1 MTKRSQTTG
10 LPKETPRK
18 PAGSDPAGKQ
28 TAARTTAERRPAGGL
43 TREYRSRLE
52 REQQVQ
58 RWLVRGT
65 LITAAVIAVILII
78 AIVLDQVIRPNQV
91 VASVGSDNITVAD
104 FQRRV
109 RLERTLRI
117 QQLTNAVTT
126 YQSMGLDPNQLL
138 QQEPYG
144 TWFSDLRIPDQL
156 GLTVVNELVD
166 EQLIRQE
173 AQARNLSASPEEIQ
187 TRIQEFFGY
196 DPAALTTTPTAT
208 VTPTITPTPFVSPTP
223 SPTPTITP
231 TPEVT
236 AEATA
241 TVTPFPTI
249 PPEPTL
255 DATQQ
260 ADQFNTVRSSFFD
273 VLRRDANLSEADIN
287 AYFEIQVLREKVR
300 DAIAAEQNIAE
311 TGVFVNARHI
321 LVATEAQAQDV
332 LDALKAGESFADL
345 ARAVS
350 TDTGSGANGG
360 ELNWSPASG
369 FVKPFAD
376 AVREAPLGE
385 IIGPVQTEF
394 GYHIIQVRARED
406 RPLCQSQLDNAKASA
421 FQTWLEDLRA
431 QKEADSQVQVFSL
444 WSDYVPDDPPSPF
457 G

>member
-10 LPKETPRK
+10 LPKETPKK
-18 PAGSDPAGKQ
+18 PSPAGKQ
-28 TAARTTAERRPAGGL
+28 NAVKTTAEHRPAGGL

-58 RWLVRGT
+58 RWIVRGT

-78 AIVLDQVIRPNQV
+78 AVVLDQVIRPNQV
-91 VASVGSDNITVAD
+91 VASVGGDNITVAD

-173 AQARNLSASPEEIQ
+173 ARARNLSASPEEVQ
-187 TRIQEFFGY
+187 KRIQEFFGY

-260 ADQFNTVRSSFFD
+260 ADQFNSVRGSFFD

-287 AYFEIQVLREKVR
+287 AYFEIQVLREKVQ

-406 RPLCQSQLDNAKASA
+406 RPLSQSQLDNAKASA
-421 FQTWLEDLRA
+421 FQTWLKDLRA